1 MKRTTSLILTGIIA
15 FSITSCRKKGC
26 TDETAANYDEEAKKD
41 DGSCEYD
48 TSYVVP
54 TTYAFSDE
62 NGNSTVS
69 YTGQLQRLD
78 MLSEMTVYMKTGN
91 TQGTQLD
98 ANQLK
103 SMYANTGYTWD
114 DANGL
119 GMNSTTKQLENKTAG
134 GDQYFIDLFKSYMDS
149 IESVSNS
156 STAGSMGVPGVVTS
170 TSNPSKMYLQSA
182 TGIEYTQLIEK
193 GLMGAV
199 FFYNI
204 SSYYLSDA
212 KMNVDNSSA
221 VDAANGKY
229 YTVMEHHW
237 DEAYGYFTSE
247 INYPSA
253 GTDRFWGKY
262 ADGREDLLGSA
273 TKIVEAFRLGRAA
286 ISNDDMETRDAQR
299 AIIRL
304 ELEKMIAGTAIHYIN
319 SALNNVTD
327 DAIRNHAL
335 SEAWAFIDDLRYGYN
350 PMITTAEITNVLN
363 LIGDDFYA
371 VSTTDLNSAKDQLST
386 IYGMDA
392 IKDNL

>member
-1 MKRTTSLILTGIIA
+1 MKRTTSLILTGIVA
-15 FSITSCRKKGC
+15 FTITSCRKKGC
-26 TDETAANYDEEAKKD
+26 TDETAINYDEKAKKD

-48 TSYVVP
+48 DSYTVP
-54 TTYAFSDE
+54 TTYSFSDE

-69 YTGQLQRLD
+69 FTGQQQRLD

-103 SMYANTGYTWD
+103 NMYANSGYTWT

-119 GMNSTTKQLENKTAG
+119 GMTGSSKQLENKTAG
-134 GDQYFIDLFKSYMDS
+134 GDQFFIDQYKAYMDS
-149 IESVSNS
+149 IEAVSAS
-156 STAGSMGVPGVVTS
+156 SSAGSMGVAGVVTS
-170 TSNPSKMYLQSA
+170 TGDPSKMYLQSA
-182 TGIEYTQLIEK
+182 TGQEYTQIIEK

-204 SSYYLSDA
+204 SSYYLSDS
-212 KMNVDNSSA
+212 KMNVDNSTA
-221 VDAANGKY
+221 VDPANGNY

-247 INYPSA
+247 INYPSY

-286 ISNDDMETRDAQR
+286 IANDDMETRDAQR

-304 ELEKMIAGTAIHYIN
+304 EMEKMIAGTAIHYIN
-319 SALNNVTD
+319 SALSNVTD
-327 DAIRNHAL
+327 DALRNHAL
-335 SEAWAFIDDLRYGYN
+335 SEAWAFIDDLRYGHN
-350 PMITTAEITNVLN
+350 PMISTAEITAVLN

-371 VSTTDLNSAKDQLST
+371 VSTTDLNAAKDQLST